1 MSGIIEP
8 ACIMIFVVNA
18 DWMMDKQE
26 SGQIMT
32 YMNKST
38 GFIWKIL
45 LKIVIQLK
53 LKFEC

>member
-38 GFIWKIL
+38 GIIWKIL